1 MADRPSRDRPKV
13 LDEIGKLCQAGKDVA
28 TYLHQQPADEAQRVR
43 MREILDGIIEEAPTT
58 QHRELKRIA
67 EELKQQALE
76 GPPSIAQAE
85 LLQDGFDRMVKLW
98 QAARSGL
105 F

>member
-1 MADRPSRDRPKV
+1 M
-13 LDEIGKLCQAGKDVA
+13 DEIGKLCHAGKDVA
-28 TYLHQQPADEAQRVR
+28 AYLYQQPTDDGQYRR
-43 MREILDGIIEEAPTT
+43 MQEILDAIIQEAPKTP
-58 QHRELKRIA
+58 HRELKRIA
-67 EELKQQALE
+67 EELKAQALQ

>member
-13 LDEIGKLCQAGKDVA
+13 LDEIGKLCHAGKDVA
-28 TYLHQQPADEAQRVR
+28 AYLYQQPADEAQRVR
-43 MREILDGIIEEAPTT
+43 MREILDGIIEEAPKT

-76 GPPSIAQAE
+76 GPASIAQAE
-85 LLQDGFDRMVKLW
+85 LLQDGFDRLVKLW